1 MDVDFNSLPN
11 ATQEILA
18 IVREQSRQIAELK
31 AMVVAQSQSVATSET
46 LVLGTW
52 HEWEIIYTSD
62 ERLKNFGIKRS
73 QVQHWKEIGLPFHY
87 TASGGK
93 LYTTPREL
101 EAYLNPHREAL
112 KSATM
117 KGILK

>member
-1 MDVDFNSLPN
+1 MENLTFNDLP
-11 ATQEILA
+11 
-18 IVREQSRQIAELK
+18 K
-31 AMVVAQSQSVATSET
+31 AMELLLNQVASMKSEIT
-46 LVLGTW
+46 QLRQQLQQQLQQTKPDENLILGTW

-101 EAYLNPHREAL
+101 EAYLNPYHEAL
-112 KSATM
+112 KNLKKT
-117 KGILK
+117 IL